1 VMNASRHA
9 HARRLAMELGY
20 NETTITLTVAD
31 DGVGF
36 NPDHAANGTNG
47 HYGLTSMKERAENLG
62 ADFRIASGDGR
73 GTRIETVVPIS
84 AVA

>member
-1 VMNASRHA
+1 
-9 HARRLAMELGY
+9 MELGY

-62 ADFRIASGDGR
+62 ADFTIASGDGR